1 MILRSALFG
10 AAVVMA
16 SAFLPA
22 AASAQKPIT
31 VQEALQ
37 RAKPAVVLV
46 VAEVASEVTLDCGSG
61 SGPQKITPPVFRETG
76 TGWFLD
82 ADGWLITNG
91 HVVQPAHEPPRW
103 LANQQAQRAV
113 TTACLPQ
120 VLKKMGLQPG
130 DASDR
135 EEAAKRRLLDAVLPT
150 AKVNLQPQIFVVTAK
165 GRLKAEVKKYSPPV
179 SEMSAKDLALLKVA
193 GDSFPVLPLADS
205 RGVQVGDPVHI
216 LGFPGVVLTH
226 ELLSQSLIHIS
237 EPTRLLSIS

>member
-1 MILRSALFG
+1 MILRSVLFG

-16 SAFLPA
+16 VASFPV

-61 SGPQKITPPVFRETG
+61 PQKVTPPVFRETG

-120 VLKKMGLQPG
+120 MLKKMGLHAELIAEPG
-130 DASDR
+130 T
-135 EEAAKRRLLDAVLPT
+135 K
-150 AKVNLQPQIFVVTAK
+150 
-165 GRLKAEVKKYSPPV
+165 
-179 SEMSAKDLALLKVA
+179 
-193 GDSFPVLPLADS
+193 
-205 RGVQVGDPVHI
+205 
-216 LGFPGVVLTH
+216 PG
-226 ELLSQSLIHIS
+226 
-237 EPTRLLSIS
+237 

>member
-10 AAVVMA
+10 AAVVGA
-16 SAFLPA
+16 TAWFPTA
-22 AASAQKPIT
+22 ALAQKPIT

-46 VAEVASEVTLDCGSG
+46 VAEVASEVTLDCG

-103 LANQQAQRAV
+103 LVNQQAQRAV

-120 VLKKMGLQPG
+120 VLKRMGLQPG
-130 DASDR
+130 ERRSARRRSSASCSTPCCPPSR
-135 EEAAKRRLLDAVLPT
+135 STSSPRSSWSLP
-150 AKVNLQPQIFVVTAK
+150 
-165 GRLKAEVKKYSPPV
+165 R
-179 SEMSAKDLALLKVA
+179 A
-193 GDSFPVLPLADS
+193 GS
-205 RGVQVGDPVHI
+205 RP
-216 LGFPGVVLTH
+216 
-226 ELLSQSLIHIS
+226 
-237 EPTRLLSIS
+237 R